1 MHQRGHV
8 DHQLASIPLFRSCS
22 VHDLKKLDH
31 LMTKTSVPAGKVLMR
46 EGDEGHELL
55 IIVEGTADITIGD
68 RLVRT
73 LGPGDFVGEISVLAG
88 GPRTATVTATSD
100 LVVEALTG
108 AEFVQLLAVDCDLT
122 RRILR
127 GLAER
132 LRDTDLKLRDAHA
145 SVL

>member
-1 MHQRGHV
+1 MHRGHV
-8 DHQLASIPLFRSCS
+8 DHQLASIPLFQSCS
-22 VHDLKKLDH
+22 THDLKKFDS
-31 LMTKTSVPAGKVLMR
+31 LMTKTHVKAGHVLMR
-46 EGDEGHELL
+46 EGEIGHELL
-55 IIVEGTADITIGD
+55 IIVEGTADVTIGD
-68 RLVRT
+68 RVVRT

-108 AEFVQLLAVDCDLT
+108 PEFTMLLAVDCDLT
-122 RRILR
+122 RRILK

-132 LRDTDLKLRDAHA
+132 LRDADLRLRDAHA